1 MNKKLTNSVILLLV
15 AIASVSRSKLTDAMK
30 WNGDDEDP
38 HIDVLSGS
46 PVLVALDQ
54 TVEWSEANV
63 LVNMDDDSR
72 LEKLVSDEVI
82 DFANDLASEVDKS
95 SLTNKSGLSQ
105 LVTAL
110 LLVNQVEVTEMSKLA
125 DIIAKIREYYNKIA
139 DALELDV
146 YNY

>member
-15 AIASVSRSKLTDAMK
+15 AIASVSRSKLTDVMK

-38 HIDVLSGS
+38 HIDVSSGS

-54 TVEWSEANV
+54 SVEWSEANV

-110 LLVNQVEVTEMSKLA
+110 LLVNQVEVTEMSKLT